1 MAPPNSS
8 AFKQQTLKAWRPI
21 LTPKLVI
28 LLFAL
33 GGLIFIPVGVI
44 VIGASNG
51 VTEIVS
57 EDYSASCCIANCD
70 SQIPWERV
78 DANPCTVTITVPTHM
93 EPPIYMYY
101 KLTDFYQNHRR
112 YVRSR
117 SDEQLRG
124 DAGVKV
130 QLPKLSDSS
139 SCRYH
144 VSNTHGGAV
153 DGDQS
158 IISPCGLI
166 AWSVFNDSFSIAG
179 PGTTG
184 AAVTLNE
191 TGIAWPS
198 DLEYKFANAE
208 SGQTGQNYPQFA
220 YWRNK
225 TCDELPDA
233 SKRAACVLANTP
245 YTGAL
250 ADRAVGDTG
259 YDETSYGS
267 PGWCFK
273 DSGYCAEDE
282 HFIVWMR
289 AAGLPNFRKLYGK
302 IETRLEPG
310 TYTINV
316 TNGYDDDG
324 DGTYVNGA
332 GVEQRFLYPVSSF
345 GGTKAIVLSTTSWL
359 GGRNFF
365 LGYAYVIV
373 GVVSIVLSVCFA
385 IKHHMNP
392 RELGHASY
400 ISWQHQKAEM

>member
-1 MAPPNSS
+1 M
-8 AFKQQTLKAWRPI
+8 
-21 LTPKLVI
+21 
-28 LLFAL
+28 
-33 GGLIFIPVGVI
+33 I

-233 SKRAACVLANTP
+233 
-245 YTGAL
+245 Y
-250 ADRAVGDTG
+250 
-259 YDETSYGS
+259 
-267 PGWCFK
+267 
-273 DSGYCAEDE
+273 
-282 HFIVWMR
+282 
-289 AAGLPNFRKLYGK
+289 
-302 IETRLEPG
+302 
-310 TYTINV
+310 
-316 TNGYDDDG
+316 
-324 DGTYVNGA
+324 
-332 GVEQRFLYPVSSF
+332 
-345 GGTKAIVLSTTSWL
+345 
-359 GGRNFF
+359 
-365 LGYAYVIV
+365 
-373 GVVSIVLSVCFA
+373 
-385 IKHHMNP
+385 
-392 RELGHASY
+392 
-400 ISWQHQKAEM
+400 

>member
-1 MAPPNSS
+1 MR
-8 AFKQQTLKAWRPI
+8 T
-21 LTPKLVI
+21 
-28 LLFAL
+28 
-33 GGLIFIPVGVI
+33 
-44 VIGASNG
+44 
-51 VTEIVS
+51 
-57 EDYSASCCIANCD
+57 
-70 SQIPWERV
+70 
-78 DANPCTVTITVPTHM
+78 
-93 EPPIYMYY
+93 
-101 KLTDFYQNHRR
+101 
-112 YVRSR
+112 
-117 SDEQLRG
+117 
-124 DAGVKV
+124 
-130 QLPKLSDSS
+130 
-139 SCRYH
+139 
-144 VSNTHGGAV
+144 
-153 DGDQS
+153 
-158 IISPCGLI
+158 
-166 AWSVFNDSFSIAG
+166 
-179 PGTTG
+179 
-184 AAVTLNE
+184 
-191 TGIAWPS
+191 
-198 DLEYKFANAE
+198 
-208 SGQTGQNYPQFA
+208 
-220 YWRNK
+220 
-225 TCDELPDA
+225 
-233 SKRAACVLANTP
+233 KRAACVLANTP

-259 YDETSYGS
+259 YDDKTSYGS

-392 RELGHASY
+392 RELGHELHLLAAGEDVDSVRVGDLCACAVSSATRTVESALRARERER
-400 ISWQHQKAEM
+400 ILFFVTTIRPHARARTARHTIHTRLAPPPHL